1 MSVTIGAIAAA
12 RRPKWQYPPPP
23 PTPRILHLPRRP
35 RRKVN
40 KNFPGKP
47 ASNFSGK
54 STIPS
59 SRKDR
64 KGKLHTLFDQEGA
77 FAPASV
83 PIVVLGND
91 SCGDEGRRER
101 VEERESEVMVCGG
114 GGGDRKMAA
123 LEEEKWRFQAE
134 MLRAECNLL
143 RMEKE
148 IAVKKLERTR
158 VKLERT
164 LKSAVHSLVSV
175 SSSSLISLFYSFV
188 SRENGR
194 SFSSLRKPNSELNM
208 NRLVV

>member
-1 MSVTIGAIAAA
+1 M
-12 RRPKWQYPPPP
+12 
-23 PTPRILHLPRRP
+23 
-35 RRKVN
+35 
-40 KNFPGKP
+40 
-47 ASNFSGK
+47 
-54 STIPS
+54 
-59 SRKDR
+59 
-64 KGKLHTLFDQEGA
+64 
-77 FAPASV
+77 
-83 PIVVLGND
+83 VLGND

-101 VEERESEVMVCGG
+101 VEEGESEVMVSGGGGG

-208 NRLVV
+208 NRLLV